1 MSTNLNDKLMNWL
14 NEQGYPLEMTTAH
27 LFRQHGFRAF
37 QSDYYTDPESNTQ
50 REIDVLAYRQKD
62 VEDATLRISFSVE
75 CKNAKDKPWIMFS
88 SEDLKLAPPA
98 RVAQRAGSK
107 LAIHFLRLLSRYE
120 TIQNTPLFSLP
131 RRPGYGVTQ
140 AFSNGQDVPFAACVG
155 AAKSAISKARDFDSF
170 INFQGA
176 MSDIIFPIVLI
187 EGKLFE
193 CYLSEDN
200 APILNEIQEG
210 VLVWR
215 NPVMQMPHTIIHILT
230 LDSLPNFLSQA
241 NETID
246 LLFSREKEIASMS
259 IKAQE
264 LRSRRSKGT

>member
-14 NEQGYPLEMTTAH
+14 NEQGYPLEMATAQ

-37 QSDYYTDPESNTQ
+37 QSDFYTDPESNTQ
-50 REIDVLAYRQKD
+50 REIDVLAYRQKE
-62 VEDATLRISFSVE
+62 VEDAQLRVSFSVE
-75 CKNAKDKPWIMFS
+75 CKNAKDKPWVMFS
-88 SEDLKLAPPA
+88 SEALKLAPPA
-98 RVAQRAGSK
+98 RVFQRAGSK
-107 LAIHFLRLLSRYE
+107 LAIYFLRLLSRHE
-120 TIQNTPLFSLP
+120 TIQKAPLFSLP

-140 AFSNGQDVPFAACVG
+140 AFSNGQDVPFTACVG
-155 AAKSAISKARDFDSF
+155 AAKSAIAKATAVDSF
-170 INFQGA
+170 IKFQGA
-176 MSDIIFPIVLI
+176 ISEIVFPVVLI

-215 NPVMQMPHTIIHILT
+215 NPVVQMPHTIIHILT

-246 LLFSREKEIASMS
+246 LLFSREKEIAKMS

-264 LRSRRSKGT
+264 LRSR